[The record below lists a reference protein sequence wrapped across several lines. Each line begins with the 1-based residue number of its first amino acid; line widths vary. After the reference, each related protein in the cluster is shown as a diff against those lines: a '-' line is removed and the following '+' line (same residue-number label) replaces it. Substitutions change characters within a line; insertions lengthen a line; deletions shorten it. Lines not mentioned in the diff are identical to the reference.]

1 MTSSFLL
8 VVIVSSSWLGSAS
21 DECTGGNSVLVV
33 PSSGPTVCLPLDDY
47 IQLQKDAS
55 SNGESTDAPPPTSAV
70 SASTPSQS
78 VSSSA
83 LLLYRYMSPLWLQT
97 HANFT
102 QTPSSVS
109 AQNIEFGSGST
120 YRGVLFRV
128 KLIEAGVLNDDQAY
142 SIQIGFFFSVPT
154 DCDPILQICDGNYCV
169 GFLYGNPNHA
179 YISFGVDSVSKCSGT
194 VLSAITLP
202 QSSTNNWNIRLEIHP
217 NSTSGITYVSTTSF
231 TYEYSQKLKPSR
243 GLHFKVCR
251 NDTPETFQFHLF
263 ELALYSNK

>member
-1 MTSSFLL
+1 MTSSFLI

-21 DECTGGNSVLVV
+21 AECTGGNSVLSVL
-33 PSSGPTVCLPLDDY
+33 SSGPTVCLPIDDY

-55 SNGESTDAPPPTSAV
+55 SDGESTDAPPPTSAV

-102 QTPSSVS
+102 ETPSSVS

-120 YRGVLFRV
+120 NISVLFRV
-128 KLIEAGVLNDDQAY
+128 KLIEAGVLDDDQAY
-142 SIQIGFFFSVPT
+142 SIQIGYFFTYPGSES
-154 DCDPILQICDGNYCV
+154 DPRLQICDGNYCA
-169 GFLYGNPNHA
+169 GF
-179 YISFGVDSVSKCSGT
+179 
-194 VLSAITLP
+194 
-202 QSSTNNWNIRLEIHP
+202 R
-217 NSTSGITYVSTTSF
+217 
-231 TYEYSQKLKPSR
+231 QKLKPSR

-251 NDTPETFQFHLF
+251 DDDYETYQFHLF
-263 ELALYSNK
+263 ELAVYSNK